1 MRIGGFL
8 CKAILLFKLK
18 YNNHHAFFSILIC
31 KLVSICVNAKNNP
44 HICEG
49 CNIISPLNQ
58 ERFNQR
64 ISKSCS
70 LHQRTFA

>member
-1 MRIGGFL
+1 MRIGGFF
-8 CKAILLFKLK
+8 KANLLFKLK
-18 YNNHHAFFSILIC
+18 YNNNHHAFFSILIC